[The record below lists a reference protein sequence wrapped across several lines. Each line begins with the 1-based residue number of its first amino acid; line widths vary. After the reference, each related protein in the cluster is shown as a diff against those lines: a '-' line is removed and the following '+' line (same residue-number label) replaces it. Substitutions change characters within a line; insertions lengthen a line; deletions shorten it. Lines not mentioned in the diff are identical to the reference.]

1 MEIKILNS
9 ILFKELMPWTFDA
22 KGTKAITE
30 KVKKVGSKEPITEA
44 ELVQQLQILL
54 ADYSDLSKWLTKQ
67 NTKGTSTL
75 KNHCYAIDFPAYSDA
90 LSKFYNAVISLETLR
105 VYNAFNTKMQKYSKK
120 VDIVYHTTI
129 ALKNIKALTVNTVK
143 EIKER
148 GFEEAPTEQ
157 SSLPHFALQLLRQH
171 LTILFFDIQELRKG
185 SIDSPTSIE
194 DFYLLDLNL
203 PKAQISELQKVEIE
217 TEKTEKPT
225 TKEKLSFAND
235 EELKVLNSKIE
246 EIELSLR
253 HFIVENFQINS
264 TNDFKNIVPSHIQ
277 EKIKGNIEKEEKKN
291 PALVKSRNNSPEYL
305 LQFSDLQELQGII
318 VAKNNWEIV
327 QEVFGTKENL
337 AIEFNNLS
345 GLRNPIR
352 HSREIDEVSLLK
364 GKAAISWFKQ
374 QLNIQ

>member
-22 KGTKAITE
+22 KGTKAINE
-30 KVKKVGSKEPITEA
+30 KIKKVGSKEPTTEA
-44 ELVQQLQILL
+44 ELLQQLQILL

-90 LSKFYNAVISLETLR
+90 VSKFYNAVISFETLR

-120 VDIVYHTTI
+120 VDLVFHTTN

-157 SSLPHFALQLLRQH
+157 SSLPHFVLQLLRQH
-171 LTILFFDIQELRKG
+171 LTILFFDIQELSIA

-203 PKAQISELQKVEIE
+203 PKAEINELVKVEIE
-217 TEKTEKPT
+217 TEKAEKST
-225 TKEKLSFAND
+225 TKEKLSFGFKGTEAK
-235 EELKVLNSKIE
+235 LKSVITLLNNQVEFLNESKCSTEDLVAILISKALTTKMHKVYFGCE
-246 EIELSLR
+246 TVQLRYIIDKLST
-253 HFIVENFQINS
+253 S
-264 TNDFKNIVPSHIQ
+264 
-277 EKIKGNIEKEEKKN
+277 
-291 PALVKSRNNSPEYL
+291 
-305 LQFSDLQELQGII
+305 
-318 VAKNNWEIV
+318 
-327 QEVFGTKENL
+327 
-337 AIEFNNLS
+337 FNNLTPTALAKS
-345 GLRNPIR
+345 ELFYTKTNK
-352 HSREIDEVSLLK
+352 LLK
-364 GKAAISWFKQ
+364 AQNLYSNKIESPKNQ
-374 QLNIQ
+374 STIDNIINQMK

>member
-22 KGTKAITE
+22 KGTKAINE
-30 KVKKVGSKEPITEA
+30 KIKKVGSKEPTTEA

-90 LSKFYNAVISLETLR
+90 VSKFYNTVISLETLR

-157 SSLPHFALQLLRQH
+157 SSLPHFVLQSLRQH
-171 LTILFFDIQELRKG
+171 LTILFFDIQELSKG
-185 SIDSPTSIE
+185 SIDSSTSIE

-217 TEKTEKPT
+217 TEKAEKPT
-225 TKEKLSFAND
+225 SKEKLSFGFKGTEAK
-235 EELKVLNSKIE
+235 LKSVITLLNNQVEFLNESKCSTDDLVAILTSKALTTKMHKVYFGCE
-246 EIELSLR
+246 TVQLRYIIDKLSA
-253 HFIVENFQINS
+253 S
-264 TNDFKNIVPSHIQ
+264 
-277 EKIKGNIEKEEKKN
+277 
-291 PALVKSRNNSPEYL
+291 
-305 LQFSDLQELQGII
+305 
-318 VAKNNWEIV
+318 
-327 QEVFGTKENL
+327 
-337 AIEFNNLS
+337 FNNLTPTALEKS
-345 GLRNPIR
+345 GLFYTKTNK
-352 HSREIDEVSLLK
+352 LLK
-364 GKAAISWFKQ
+364 AQNLYSNKIESPKNQ
-374 QLNIQ
+374 STIDNIINQMK

>member
-22 KGTKAITE
+22 KGTKAINE
-30 KVKKVGSKEPITEA
+30 KIKKVGSKEPTTEA

-90 LSKFYNAVISLETLR
+90 VSKFYNAVINLETLR

-157 SSLPHFALQLLRQH
+157 SSLPHFVLQLLRQH
-171 LTILFFDIQELRKG
+171 LTILFFDIQELSIA

-203 PKAQISELQKVEIE
+203 PKAQINELQKVEIE
-217 TEKTEKPT
+217 TEKAEKPT
-225 TKEKLSFAND
+225 TKEKLSFGFKGTEAKLKSTITSLVNQV
-235 EELKVLNSKIE
+235 ELLNEQKCTAEHLVTILTSKALTIKMHKVYFGCETVQVIYIFDKLKDYFNKSIPQTIE
-246 EIELSLR
+246 ASNL
-253 HFIVENFQINS
+253 FY
-264 TNDFKNIVPSHIQ
+264 T
-277 EKIKGNIEKEEKKN
+277 KGNKLFKAQNFYSNKIDNPKN
-291 PALVKSRNNSPEYL
+291 QP
-305 LQFSDLQELQGII
+305 
-318 VAKNNWEIV
+318 
-327 QEVFGTKENL
+327 T
-337 AIEFNNLS
+337 
-345 GLRNPIR
+345 
-352 HSREIDEVSLLK
+352 IDNILK
-364 GKAAISWFKQ
+364 Q
-374 QLNIQ
+374 MQ

>member
-1 MEIKILNS
+1 MEIKTLNS

-22 KGTKAITE
+22 KGTKAINE
-30 KVKKVGSKEPITEA
+30 KIKKVGSKEPTTEA

-90 LSKFYNAVISLETLR
+90 VSKFYNAVINLETLR

-157 SSLPHFALQLLRQH
+157 SSLPHFVLQLLRQH
-171 LTILFFDIQELRKG
+171 LTILFFDIQELSIA

-203 PKAQISELQKVEIE
+203 PKAQINELQKVEIE
-217 TEKTEKPT
+217 TEKAEKPT
-225 TKEKLSFAND
+225 TKEKLSFGFKGTEAKLKSTITSLVNQV
-235 EELKVLNSKIE
+235 ELLNEQKCTAEHLVTILTSKALTIKMHKVYFGCETVQVIYIFDKLKDYFNKSIPQTIE
-246 EIELSLR
+246 ASNL
-253 HFIVENFQINS
+253 FY
-264 TNDFKNIVPSHIQ
+264 T
-277 EKIKGNIEKEEKKN
+277 KGNKLFKAQNFYSNKIDNPKN
-291 PALVKSRNNSPEYL
+291 QP
-305 LQFSDLQELQGII
+305 
-318 VAKNNWEIV
+318 
-327 QEVFGTKENL
+327 T
-337 AIEFNNLS
+337 
-345 GLRNPIR
+345 
-352 HSREIDEVSLLK
+352 IDNILK
-364 GKAAISWFKQ
+364 Q
-374 QLNIQ
+374 MQ

>member
-30 KVKKVGSKEPITEA
+30 KIKKAGSKEPTTEV
-44 ELVQQLQILL
+44 ELVKQLQILL

-90 LSKFYNAVISLETLR
+90 VSKFYNAVISLETLR
-105 VYNAFNTKMQKYSKK
+105 VYNAFNAKMQKYSKK

-157 SSLPHFALQLLRQH
+157 SSLPHFVLQLLRQH
-171 LTILFFDIQELRKG
+171 LTILFFDIQELSKAN
-185 SIDSPTSIE
+185 IDSPTSIE

-203 PKAQISELQKVEIE
+203 PGMDGRTVLAEI
-217 TEKTEKPT
+217 KTH
-225 TKEKLSFAND
+225 
-235 EELKVLNSKIE
+235 
-246 EIELSLR
+246 LSL
-253 HFIVENFQINS
+253 
-264 TNDFKNIVPSHIQ
+264 K
-277 EKIKGNIEKEEKKN
+277 
-291 PALVKSRNNSPEYL
+291 L
-305 LQFSDLQELQGII
+305 LPVVIFTTS
-318 VAKNNWEIV
+318 A
-327 QEVFGTKENL
+327 
-337 AIEFNNLS
+337 
-345 GLRNPIR
+345 NPIDITACYR
-352 HSREIDEVSLLK
+352 AGANSYHIKPLEVP
-364 GKAAISWFKQ
+364 AFRQVIYDIAHYW
-374 QLNIQ
+374 LNETILP

>member
-22 KGTKAITE
+22 KGTKAINE
-30 KVKKVGSKEPITEA
+30 KIKKVGSKEPTTEA

-90 LSKFYNAVISLETLR
+90 VSKFYNAVISLETLR

-157 SSLPHFALQLLRQH
+157 SSLAHFVLQLLRQH
-171 LTILFFDIQELRKG
+171 LTILFFDIQELSKA

-217 TEKTEKPT
+217 TEKAEKQT
-225 TKEKLSFAND
+225 TKEKLSFGFKGTEAK
-235 EELKVLNSKIE
+235 LKSVITLLNNQ
-246 EIELSLR
+246 
-253 HFIVENFQINS
+253 VEFLN
-264 TNDFKNIVPSHIQ
+264 
-277 EKIKGNIEKEEKKN
+277 EEKCTTEHLVTILTSK
-291 PALVKSRNNSPEYL
+291 ALTTKMHKVYFGCETVQLRY
-305 LQFSDLQELQGII
+305 II
-318 VAKNNWEIV
+318 DKLSAS
-327 QEVFGTKENL
+327 
-337 AIEFNNLS
+337 FNNLTPTALEKS
-345 GLRNPIR
+345 ELFYTKTNK
-352 HSREIDEVSLLK
+352 LLK
-364 GKAAISWFKQ
+364 AQNLYSNKIESPKNQ
-374 QLNIQ
+374 STIDNIINQMK

>member
-22 KGTKAITE
+22 KGTKAINE
-30 KVKKVGSKEPITEA
+30 KIKKVGSKEPTTEA

-90 LSKFYNAVISLETLR
+90 VSKFYNAVISLETLR

-157 SSLPHFALQLLRQH
+157 SSLPHFVLQLLRQH
-171 LTILFFDIQELRKG
+171 LTILFFDIQELSTA

-203 PKAQISELQKVEIE
+203 PKAQINELVKVEIE

-225 TKEKLSFAND
+225 TKEKLSFGFKGTEAK
-235 EELKVLNSKIE
+235 LKSVITLLNNQ
-246 EIELSLR
+246 
-253 HFIVENFQINS
+253 VEFLN
-264 TNDFKNIVPSHIQ
+264 
-277 EKIKGNIEKEEKKN
+277 EEKCTTDHLVTILTSK
-291 PALVKSRNNSPEYL
+291 ALTTKMHKVYFGCETVQLRY
-305 LQFSDLQELQGII
+305 II
-318 VAKNNWEIV
+318 DKLSAS
-327 QEVFGTKENL
+327 
-337 AIEFNNLS
+337 FNNLTPTALAKS
-345 GLRNPIR
+345 ELFYTKTNK
-352 HSREIDEVSLLK
+352 LLK
-364 GKAAISWFKQ
+364 AQNLYSNKIESPKNQ
-374 QLNIQ
+374 STIDNIINQMK

>member
-22 KGTKAITE
+22 KGTKAINE
-30 KVKKVGSKEPITEA
+30 KIKKVGSKEPTTEA

-90 LSKFYNAVISLETLR
+90 VSKFYNAVISLETLR

-148 GFEEAPTEQ
+148 GFEEAPNEQ
-157 SSLPHFALQLLRQH
+157 SSLPHFVLQLLRQH
-171 LTILFFDIQELRKG
+171 LTILFFDIQELSKA

-194 DFYLLDLNL
+194 NFYLLDLNL
-203 PKAQISELQKVEIE
+203 PKAHINELQKVEIE

-225 TKEKLSFAND
+225 TKEKLSFGFKGTEAK
-235 EELKVLNSKIE
+235 LKSVITLLNNQVEFLNESKCSTDDLVAILTSKALTTKMHKVYFGCE
-246 EIELSLR
+246 TVQLRYIIDKLSA
-253 HFIVENFQINS
+253 S
-264 TNDFKNIVPSHIQ
+264 
-277 EKIKGNIEKEEKKN
+277 
-291 PALVKSRNNSPEYL
+291 
-305 LQFSDLQELQGII
+305 
-318 VAKNNWEIV
+318 
-327 QEVFGTKENL
+327 
-337 AIEFNNLS
+337 FNNLTPS
-345 GLRNPIR
+345 ALEKSELFYTKTNR
-352 HSREIDEVSLLK
+352 LLK
-364 GKAAISWFKQ
+364 AQNLYSNKIESPKNQ
-374 QLNIQ
+374 STIDNIINQMK

>member
-9 ILFKELMPWTFDA
+9 ILFKELMPWTFDT
-22 KGTKAITE
+22 KGTKAINE
-30 KVKKVGSKEPITEA
+30 KIKKVGSKEPTTET

-90 LSKFYNAVISLETLR
+90 VSKFYNAVISLETLR

-157 SSLPHFALQLLRQH
+157 SSLPHFVLQLLRQH
-171 LTILFFDIQELRKG
+171 LTILFFDIQELSKA

-194 DFYLLDLNL
+194 NFYLLDLNL
-203 PKAQISELQKVEIE
+203 PKAHINELQKVEIE

-225 TKEKLSFAND
+225 TKEKLSFGFKGTEAK
-235 EELKVLNSKIE
+235 LKSVITLLNNQVEFLNESKCSTDDLVAILTSKALTTKMHKVYFGCE
-246 EIELSLR
+246 TVQLRYIIDKLSA
-253 HFIVENFQINS
+253 S
-264 TNDFKNIVPSHIQ
+264 
-277 EKIKGNIEKEEKKN
+277 
-291 PALVKSRNNSPEYL
+291 
-305 LQFSDLQELQGII
+305 
-318 VAKNNWEIV
+318 
-327 QEVFGTKENL
+327 
-337 AIEFNNLS
+337 FNNLTPS
-345 GLRNPIR
+345 ALEKSELFYTKTNR
-352 HSREIDEVSLLK
+352 LLK
-364 GKAAISWFKQ
+364 AQNLYSNKIESPKNQ
-374 QLNIQ
+374 STIDNIINQMK

>member
-22 KGTKAITE
+22 KGTKAINE
-30 KVKKVGSKEPITEA
+30 KIKKVGSTKPTTEA

-90 LSKFYNAVISLETLR
+90 VSKFYNAVISLETLR
-105 VYNAFNTKMQKYSKK
+105 VYNAFNAKMQKYSKK

-157 SSLPHFALQLLRQH
+157 SSLPHFVLQLLRQH
-171 LTILFFDIQELRKG
+171 LTILFFDIQELSKA

-203 PKAQISELQKVEIE
+203 PKAQIPELKLLTPANIDFKGQEVLNFGFKDDF
-217 TEKTEKPT
+217 
-225 TKEKLSFAND
+225 EKLKSVVIQLCHQVEFLNEDVTSAD
-235 EELKVLNSKIE
+235 ELLKVFISKSILPNSVKIQIGCE
-246 EIELSLR
+246 TKNFR
-253 HFIVENFQINS
+253 YIVNK
-264 TNDFKNIVPSHIQ
+264 FKPYFHNLTLA
-277 EKIKGNIEKEEKKN
+277 NIEKSQ
-291 PALVKSRNNSPEYL
+291 LFYSKS
-305 LQFSDLQELQGII
+305 D
-318 VAKNNWEIV
+318 
-327 QEVFGTKENL
+327 NL
-337 AIEFNNLS
+337 ITANNLS
-345 GLRNPIR
+345 ASNNKNAVEPK
-352 HSREIDEVSLLK
+352 EKATIDK
-364 GKAAISWFKQ
+364 IFKQ
-374 QLNIQ
+374 MQ

>member
-22 KGTKAITE
+22 KGTKTINE
-30 KVKKVGSKEPITEA
+30 KIKKVGSKEPTTEA

-90 LSKFYNAVISLETLR
+90 VSKFYNAVISLETLR

-157 SSLPHFALQLLRQH
+157 STLPHFVLQLLRQH
-171 LTILFFDIQELRKG
+171 LTILFFDIQELSKD

-217 TEKTEKPT
+217 TEKAEKPT
-225 TKEKLSFAND
+225 TKEKLSFGFKGTEAKLKSTINSLVKQVD
-235 EELKVLNSKIE
+235 LLNEEKCTTDHLVTILTSKALTTKMHKVYFGCETVQLRYIIDKLSASFSNLTPTALEKSELFYTKTNKLLKAQNLYSNKIE
-246 EIELSLR
+246 SPKNQSTIDN
-253 HFIVENFQINS
+253 IINQM
-264 TNDFKNIVPSHIQ
+264 K
-277 EKIKGNIEKEEKKN
+277 
-291 PALVKSRNNSPEYL
+291 
-305 LQFSDLQELQGII
+305 
-318 VAKNNWEIV
+318 
-327 QEVFGTKENL
+327 
-337 AIEFNNLS
+337 
-345 GLRNPIR
+345 
-352 HSREIDEVSLLK
+352 
-364 GKAAISWFKQ
+364 
-374 QLNIQ
+374 

>member
-22 KGTKAITE
+22 KGTKAINE
-30 KVKKVGSKEPITEA
+30 KIKKVGSKEPTTEA

-54 ADYSDLSKWLTKQ
+54 ADYPDLSKWLTKQ

-90 LSKFYNAVISLETLR
+90 ISKFYNAVISIETLR

-157 SSLPHFALQLLRQH
+157 SSVPHFVLQLLRQH
-171 LTILFFDIQELRKG
+171 LTILFFDIQELSKD
-185 SIDSPTSIE
+185 SIDSPTGIE
-194 DFYLLDLNL
+194 DFYLLDLGL
-203 PKAQISELQKVEIE
+203 PMAQISELQKVEIE

-225 TKEKLSFAND
+225 TKEKLSFVNK
-235 EELKVLNSKIE
+235 EELEILNMSIEKVELKLRDLIIDKF
-246 EIELSLR
+246 EIVDNLTYKT
-253 HFIVENFQINS
+253 V
-264 TNDFKNIVPSHIQ
+264 VPSHIQ
-277 EKIKGNIEKEEKKN
+277 EKIKGNTEKEEKKN
-291 PALVKSRNNSPEYL
+291 PSLVKGKNNNPEYL

-318 VAKNNWEIV
+318 VAKNNWEKV
-327 QEVFGTKENL
+327 QDIFGTKENL

-352 HSREIDEVSLLK
+352 HSREVDEVAFLK
-364 GKAAISWFKQ
+364 GKAAISWFNQ
-374 QLNIQ
+374 QLNIL

>member
-22 KGTKAITE
+22 KGTKAINE
-30 KVKKVGSKEPITEA
+30 KIKKVGSKEPTTEA

-90 LSKFYNAVISLETLR
+90 VSKFYNAVISLETLR

-120 VDIVYHTTI
+120 VDIVYQTTI

-157 SSLPHFALQLLRQH
+157 STLPHFVLQLLRQH
-171 LTILFFDIQELRKG
+171 LTILFFDIQALSKA
-185 SIDSPTSIE
+185 SIDSPISIE

-217 TEKTEKPT
+217 TEKAEKPT
-225 TKEKLSFAND
+225 TKEKLSFGFKGTEAK
-235 EELKVLNSKIE
+235 LKSTITSLVNQVALLN
-246 EIELSLR
+246 
-253 HFIVENFQINS
+253 
-264 TNDFKNIVPSHIQ
+264 
-277 EKIKGNIEKEEKKN
+277 EEKCTADHLVTILTSK
-291 PALVKSRNNSPEYL
+291 ALTTKMHKVYFGCETVQLRY
-305 LQFSDLQELQGII
+305 II
-318 VAKNNWEIV
+318 DKLSAS
-327 QEVFGTKENL
+327 
-337 AIEFNNLS
+337 FNNLTPS
-345 GLRNPIR
+345 ALAKSELFYTKTNK
-352 HSREIDEVSLLK
+352 LLK
-364 GKAAISWFKQ
+364 AQNLYSNKIESPKNQ
-374 QLNIQ
+374 STIDNIINQMK

>member
-9 ILFKELMPWTFDA
+9 ILFKELMPWTFDT
-22 KGTKAITE
+22 KGTKAINE
-30 KVKKVGSKEPITEA
+30 KIKKVGSKEPTTEA

-90 LSKFYNAVISLETLR
+90 VSKFYNAVISLETLR

-148 GFEEAPTEQ
+148 GFEEAPNEQ
-157 SSLPHFALQLLRQH
+157 SSLPHFVLQLLRQH
-171 LTILFFDIQELRKG
+171 LTILFFDIQELSKA

-194 DFYLLDLNL
+194 NFYLLDLNL
-203 PKAQISELQKVEIE
+203 PKAHINELQKVEIE

-225 TKEKLSFAND
+225 TKEKLSFGFKGTEAK
-235 EELKVLNSKIE
+235 LKSVITLLNNQVEFLNESKCSTDDLVAILTSKALTTKMHKVYFGCE
-246 EIELSLR
+246 TVQLRYIIDKLSA
-253 HFIVENFQINS
+253 S
-264 TNDFKNIVPSHIQ
+264 
-277 EKIKGNIEKEEKKN
+277 
-291 PALVKSRNNSPEYL
+291 
-305 LQFSDLQELQGII
+305 
-318 VAKNNWEIV
+318 
-327 QEVFGTKENL
+327 
-337 AIEFNNLS
+337 FNNLTPS
-345 GLRNPIR
+345 ALEKSELFYTKTNR
-352 HSREIDEVSLLK
+352 LLK
-364 GKAAISWFKQ
+364 AQNLYSNKIESPKNQ
-374 QLNIQ
+374 STIDNIINQMK

>member
-22 KGTKAITE
+22 KGTKAINE
-30 KVKKVGSKEPITEA
+30 KIKKVGSKEPTTEA

-90 LSKFYNAVISLETLR
+90 VSKFYNAVISLETLR

-157 SSLPHFALQLLRQH
+157 STLSHFVLQLLRQH
-171 LTILFFDIQELRKG
+171 LTILFFDIQELSKA

-203 PKAQISELQKVEIE
+203 PKAQINELQKVEIE

-225 TKEKLSFAND
+225 TKEKLSFGFKGTEAK
-235 EELKVLNSKIE
+235 LKSVITFIKQPSRVLE
-246 EIELSLR
+246 
-253 HFIVENFQINS
+253 
-264 TNDFKNIVPSHIQ
+264 
-277 EKIKGNIEKEEKKN
+277 
-291 PALVKSRNNSPEYL
+291 
-305 LQFSDLQELQGII
+305 
-318 VAKNNWEIV
+318 
-327 QEVFGTKENL
+327 
-337 AIEFNNLS
+337 
-345 GLRNPIR
+345 
-352 HSREIDEVSLLK
+352 
-364 GKAAISWFKQ
+364 
-374 QLNIQ
+374 

>member
-22 KGTKAITE
+22 KGTKAINE
-30 KVKKVGSKEPITEA
+30 KIKKVGSKEPTTEA

-90 LSKFYNAVISLETLR
+90 VSKFYNAVISLETLR

-157 SSLPHFALQLLRQH
+157 SSLPHFVLQLLRQH
-171 LTILFFDIQELRKG
+171 LTILFFDIQELSKA

-203 PKAQISELQKVEIE
+203 PKAQINELQKVEIE
-217 TEKTEKPT
+217 TEKAEKPT
-225 TKEKLSFAND
+225 TKEKLSFGFKGTEAK
-235 EELKVLNSKIE
+235 LKSVITLLNNQVEFLNESKCSTEDLVTILTSKALTTKMHKVYFGCE
-246 EIELSLR
+246 TVQLR
-253 HFIVENFQINS
+253 YII
-264 TNDFKNIVPSHIQ
+264 DKL
-277 EKIKGNIEKEEKKN
+277 KKCQ
-291 PALVKSRNNSPEYL
+291 
-305 LQFSDLQELQGII
+305 LQ
-318 VAKNNWEIV
+318 
-327 QEVFGTKENL
+327 
-337 AIEFNNLS
+337 
-345 GLRNPIR
+345 
-352 HSREIDEVSLLK
+352 
-364 GKAAISWFKQ
+364 
-374 QLNIQ
+374 